1 MIVLVAE
8 VKGSVTIF
16 EVEPLQKRYKVKIKM
31 IICFFLGMLF
41 SANSNNSFGMLF
53 IREE

>member
-8 VKGSVTIF
+8 TKGSVT
-16 EVEPLQKRYKVKIKM
+16 VSVGEPLQKRYKVKIKM
-31 IICFFLGMLF
+31 IICFLLGMLF